1 MREGTYLPVKILAQK
16 FHQSPKTVRQN
27 INEMSKDSSFGKFV
41 INPKEKGS
49 PKLADLGAYAIWI
62 EWKPQRKSY
71 LWRTVYQPKVR
82 ELLSNLAIGTG
93 WLLAFI
99 LVLGAG
105 LHVFASPIRDGVHT
119 PVYEA
124 LQTIDRTEIADMRN
138 AEDRLSQEDEDL
150 LCQVALAEA
159 GYRDPYSQACVM
171 QVILNRVED
180 ERFPSSVSGVVYQPH
195 QFSTASYLSRFDPE
209 DAREGLELLYS
220 GAAEHN
226 ALAFCTTSFSWAT
239 YAFSVGGNNYFTF

>member
-1 MREGTYLPVKILAQK
+1 MKEGTYLPVKVLAMK
-16 FHQSPKTVRQN
+16 FHQSPKTVRAN
-27 INEMSKDSSFGKFV
+27 INEMSKDSSFEKFV

-62 EWKPQRKSY
+62 EWKPKRKSY
-71 LWRTVYQPKVR
+71 LWKTVYKPKVK
-82 ELLSNLAIGTG
+82 ELLSNVAIGTG
-93 WLLAFI
+93 WLLGLI
-99 LVLGAG
+99 LVLGVG
-105 LHVFASPIRDGVHT
+105 LHVWASPIRDGVHT
-119 PVYEA
+119 PVYPS
-124 LQTIDRTEIADMRN
+124 LVSIDRAEIADMRN
-138 AEDRLSQEDEDL
+138 AEDRFSQEEEDL

-180 ERFPSSVSGVVYQPH
+180 GRFPSSIREVVYQPH
-195 QFSTASYLSRFDPE
+195 QFSTAGYLNRFDPE
-209 DAREGLELLYS
+209 DAREGLALLYS

>member
-1 MREGTYLPVKILAQK
+1 MREGTFLPVKVLAQK

-71 LWRTVYQPKVR
+71 LWKTVYKPKVQ

-119 PVYEA
+119 AEA
-124 LQTIDRTEIADMRN
+124 DIVKEIQLYD
-138 AEDRLSQEDEDL
+138 LSPEDEDL

-171 QVILNRVED
+171 QVIMNRVND
-180 ERFPSSVSGVVYQPH
+180 PRFPSTISGVIYQPH
-195 QFSTASYLSRFDPE
+195 QFSTAGYLSRFDPE
-209 DAREGLELLYS
+209 DARAGLELLQR
-220 GAAEHN
+220 GEAQHN

-239 YAFSVGGNNYFTF
+239 YEFSVGGNNYFTF